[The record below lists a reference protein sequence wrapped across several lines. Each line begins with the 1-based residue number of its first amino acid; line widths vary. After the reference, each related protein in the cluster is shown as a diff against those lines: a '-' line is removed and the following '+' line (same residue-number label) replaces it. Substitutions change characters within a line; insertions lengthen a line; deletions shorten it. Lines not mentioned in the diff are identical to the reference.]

1 MIDLHT
7 HILPGIDDGSATLEQ
22 SLEMAK
28 IAVDDG
34 ITLMACTP
42 HIYPGL
48 YMNDAAGISLA
59 RDKLQNHLNEADIN
73 LQLVIGA
80 DAHLVPELLSG
91 LKSGRVPTLNNSR
104 YFLLEP
110 SHHVAVPNFDNSVF
124 EIMAAGYMPV
134 ITHPERLTW
143 IEDHYAMFVDV
154 AKRGA
159 WIQITAGAILGK
171 FGSRAQYWSEKLLSD
186 GVVHII
192 ASDAHNTGRRSP
204 KMAEAYEQACKRV
217 GKLEAT
223 RMVYDRPKAILIDA
237 PPENSEPVPGLQQL
251 ELGSDSKKSS
261 FQKIKAFFNKK
272 S

>member
-7 HILPGIDDGSATLEQ
+7 HLLPGIDDGPS
-22 SLEMAK
+22 SLELSLQMAQ

-34 ITLMACTP
+34 ITVMACTP

-48 YMNDAAGISLA
+48 YMNNAVGIKAA
-59 RDKLQNHLNEADIN
+59 RDKLQTSLIEAGIN
-73 LQLVIGA
+73 LRLVIGA

-91 LKSGRVPTLNNSR
+91 LRSGRVPTLNESR

-110 SHHVAVPNFDNSVF
+110 SHNVAVPNFAESVF
-124 EIMAAGYMPV
+124 EIMLAGYIPV

-143 IEDHYAMFVDV
+143 IEDHYATFVDL

-159 WIQITAGAILGK
+159 WLQITAGAILGK
-171 FGSRAQYWSEKLLSD
+171 FGTRAKYWSERLLSD
-186 GVVHII
+186 GYVHII

-204 KMAEAYEQACKRV
+204 KMAEALEQAIKRV
-217 GKLEAT
+217 GKDEGL
-223 RMVYDRPKAILIDA
+223 RMVLERPKAIL
-237 PPENSEPVPGLQQL
+237 NNKEPHQVKPVLAL
-251 ELGSDSKKSS
+251 LGGADVSKSIS
-261 FQKIKAFFNKK
+261 PNPFQRIMKFF